1 LTRQHLRAAEEENET
16 LQNLIQKHRETIWR
30 VQDRER
36 ELDSEAD
43 GTKKALER
51 VSREVEVLRGS
62 MERLMKEKTNAEH
75 LAG

>member
-1 LTRQHLRAAEEENET
+1 MTRQHLRAAEEENET
-16 LQNLIQKHRETIWR
+16 LQNLIEKHRETIRR

-51 VSREVEVLRGS
+51 VSCEVEALRGS
-62 MERLMKEKTNAEH
+62 MEGLAKEKTDAEH